1 MNDLEFIERAR
12 STTFYQNKLANISTD
27 LWENI
32 PFTTKQELRESD
44 GFDLLGVDFKEL
56 ATYHETS
63 GTSGNPSPSWMSHRD
78 TLQEA
83 QVLLGSELNINEND
97 LILNRFPFAVALPA
111 FILYWSAREAKAG
124 FISADQW
131 NAAAPLLRVL
141 EILQK
146 TKPTLLAL
154 SSNEAIKLYHLA
166 KEKGV
171 SFPLPNLRAVI
182 VGGELVSPARRKYI
196 EQLFGVPVHMLFG
209 STETGALSFSCKE
222 GHFHITRP
230 NVKFEVVNEK
240 NHPLGLNEK
249 GFCVLTTGREGMPLL
264 RYYNED
270 VIELKE
276 AHVCSCGNNHP
287 ILVHYGR
294 QSDSVMVNGKTFS
307 FYDIQEAVY
316 SLTEGAP
323 FQWKLQQLNN
333 REIKFILQY
342 PFTVNTESIASELS
356 TVFGT
361 EVSVELGE
369 LFPLGSHTQK
379 PVHNKTAYI
388 EKIITEDFVGASY

>member
-1 MNDLEFIERAR
+1 MNDLEYIERAK
-12 STTFYQNKLANISTD
+12 STTFYQNKLANINTE

-32 PFTTKQELRESD
+32 PFTTKQELREAD

-63 GTSGNPSPSWMSHRD
+63 GTSGKPSPSWMSHHD

-83 QVLLGSELNINEND
+83 QLLLSSELNINEND

-131 NAAAPLLRVL
+131 NAAAPLLRVI

-146 TKPTLLAL
+146 TKPTIFAT
-154 SSNEAIKLYHLA
+154 SSNEAIKLYHVA
-166 KEKGV
+166 KAKGV
-171 SFPLPNLRAVI
+171 SFPLPNLRALI
-182 VGGELVSPARRKYI
+182 VGGELVSPTRRKYI
-196 EQLFGVPVHMLFG
+196 EQLFGIHVHKLFG
-209 STETGALSFSCKE
+209 STETGSLSLSCKQ
-222 GHFHITRP
+222 GHFHLTHP
-230 NVKFEVVNEK
+230 KVKFEVVNEQGK
-240 NHPLGLNEK
+240 PLDFNEK

-276 AHVCSCGNNHP
+276 AHTCSCGNTHP
-287 ILVHYGR
+287 ILIHFGR
-294 QSDSVMVNGKTFS
+294 QSDSITVKGKTFS

-342 PFTVNTESIASELS
+342 THTVDTSSIASELS
-356 TVFGT
+356 SVFGT

-369 LFPLGSHTQK
+369 LFPIESYTQK
-379 PVHNKTAYI
+379 PVHNKSAYI
-388 EKIITEDFVGASY
+388 EKIVTEDFVGA